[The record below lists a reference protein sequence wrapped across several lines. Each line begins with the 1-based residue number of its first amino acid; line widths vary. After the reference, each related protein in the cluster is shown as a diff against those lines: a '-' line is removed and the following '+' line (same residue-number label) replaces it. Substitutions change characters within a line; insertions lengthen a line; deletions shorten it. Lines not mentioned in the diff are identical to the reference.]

1 MKFKNIGDLVN
12 QVNTSLGEFCNE
24 FGLKRK
30 ELAGLGKVPK
40 RGILFKYEDEKRDWA
55 INEGGGTE
63 VQYHIAFNED
73 DEEIRYGL
81 GFNTQTVQFK
91 YDMSTVEYM
100 QPYMFGF
107 LKNEKSIRE
116 LLPDYGFVYG
126 DIQQLKNPQNNQYTL
141 FGKSVS
147 VENKGGD
154 YFIEDIVFDSIISD
168 LKKQFQPYQI
178 IFSNKNNFNKVA
190 MNNQNIID
198 ALIHKG
204 QIVLQ
209 GPPGTG
215 KTFTAKDIAEQL
227 LFSKVSEDKKQQK
240 NLLESTDQ
248 FKLIQFHPAYSYED
262 FVRGIVAESKG
273 EAIEYKTKNKILAE
287 FAKTAY
293 TNYINSSKAPT
304 VYSKEKWI
312 ETQFSLF
319 VDDIEEKLESEEKI
333 ELTKKVSI
341 FDTDTDAFRYKG
353 QEGWVKNGNR
363 MLFSDIIKAY
373 FDENKTRQD
382 IKKNTN
388 LSGLAHHHASYY
400 IRVLDLFK
408 EFLKDKN
415 LVYTETQSQNE
426 ALKSFVL
433 IVDEINRA
441 NLPAVLGE
449 LIYALEYRG
458 EKVESMYAT
467 IEEGNTLILPPNLYI
482 IGTMNTSDRSVGHID
497 YAIRRRFA
505 FIEILPKVLEGDF
518 FELELFKQV
527 SALFIQNFDEYVGDN
542 TVELKLSE
550 HLSEEFRPEDVWL
563 GHSYFIKGEGDFSL
577 RKKYEI
583 VPILKEYVKDGIL
596 KQSAE
601 PIINAL

>member
-126 DIQQLKNPQNNQYTL
+126 DIQQLKNPQHNQYTL

-458 EKVESMYAT
+458 EKVES
-467 IEEGNTLILPPNLYI
+467 
-482 IGTMNTSDRSVGHID
+482 R
-497 YAIRRRFA
+497 
-505 FIEILPKVLEGDF
+505 K
-518 FELELFKQV
+518 
-527 SALFIQNFDEYVGDN
+527 YVCN
-542 TVELKLSE
+542 
-550 HLSEEFRPEDVWL
+550 
-563 GHSYFIKGEGDFSL
+563 
-577 RKKYEI
+577 
-583 VPILKEYVKDGIL
+583 
-596 KQSAE
+596 
-601 PIINAL
+601 N

>member
-126 DIQQLKNPQNNQYTL
+126 DIQQLKNPQHNQYTL
-141 FGKSVS
+141 FGKSVR